1 MENVLEEEMY
11 QERVADF
18 FNNYEGYIIN
28 EIIPESLAYYLST
41 AYDKNLLSTCPI
53 VNHLNSAIDVFN
65 LPIKVT
71 DELIIKVEEILEQK
85 YNLKIASKEE
95 SIIVKVNE

>member
-65 LPIKVT
+65 WPIKVT

>member
-95 SIIVKVNE
+95 SIIVKANE

>member
-53 VNHLNSAIDVFN
+53 VNHLNSAIEVFN

-71 DELIIKVEEILEQK
+71 DELIIKVEEILVQK
-85 YNLKIASKEE
+85 YNLKLASKEE
-95 SIIVKVNE
+95 SIIVKANE

>member
-1 MENVLEEEMY
+1 MENELQEEMY

-18 FNNYEGYIIN
+18 FNNYEGYIID
-28 EIIPESLAYYLST
+28 EVIPESLAYYLST

-53 VNHLNSAIDVFN
+53 INHLNSAIDVFN

-71 DELIIKVEEILEQK
+71 DELIVKVEEILVQK

-95 SIIVKVNE
+95 SIIVKVTE